1 MISHECANVNKKC
14 GFSQTGNKRMKY
26 ENGLAYIWRGK
37 TYTIFMKDRTS
48 TRENLFW
55 WCAGGVVVTAIL
67 GTVLHFLYEWT
78 GESAVTKPFSAID
91 ESTWQ
96 HMKIMYFPMFIFGI
110 MQWCFLRH
118 ERSNFWLVK
127 LVGLLVAL
135 ALIPALFYTYNGAFG
150 TSPDWL
156 NITIFML
163 SAIGGSHPAP
173 PDNPKE

>member
-1 MISHECANVNKKC
+1 M
-14 GFSQTGNKRMKY
+14 
-26 ENGLAYIWRGK
+26 
-37 TYTIFMKDRTS
+37 
-48 TRENLFW
+48 
-55 WCAGGVVVTAIL
+55 VVTAIL

-96 HMKIMYFPMFIFGI
+96 HMKIMYFPMLIFGI

-135 ALIPALFYTYNGAFG
+135 SLIPALFYTYNGAFG

-156 NITIFML
+156 NIAIFML
-163 SAIGGSHPAP
+163 SAIGGYATEYALFKRGKPYSKWCNLAFVGIVAVGVLMVFFTYLP
-173 PDNPKE
+173 PDLPLFKSPI